1 MNKKNNNYYEKFE
14 GNEKWVMEE
23 IVKAYEN
30 KIPITIN
37 DTDYYSI
44 DKKELSVVL
53 ESGTYMKDYIGDED
67 GKIIGVGFYRLPKK

>member
-30 KIPITIN
+30 KILITIMIQI
-37 DTDYYSI
+37 TT
-44 DKKELSVVL
+44 V
-53 ESGTYMKDYIGDED
+53 
-67 GKIIGVGFYRLPKK
+67 